1 MEKIAGAEFGSFL
14 ETNEQV
20 VVDFYADW
28 CGPCRVAGP
37 LMEKVADK
45 HPDVAFV
52 KVDTDMAS
60 YLLDEL
66 EIRGIPTFIKFE
78 KGAEVARVSGVQ
90 SVSKYEIELKL
101 NG

>member
-1 MEKIAGAEFGSFL
+1 MEKIAGTDFGSFI

-52 KVDTDMAS
+52 KIDTDEAPE
-60 YLLDEL
+60 LLDEL
-66 EIRGIPTFIKFE
+66 GIRGIPTFIRFE
-78 KGAEVARVSGVQ
+78 NGAEVARVSGTQ
-90 SVSKYEIELKL
+90 SVSKYESELKL